1 MRQPGHFCP
10 QCGQF
15 PGAYAG
21 VKTGKEIS
29 AWGQESRKRSCFKD
43 FIGVK
48 PRKEDKLSEK
58 VKFALYLPP
67 EKKAELERRY
77 REDGCRSITAFIEKA
92 IDFYLGYLDANSAGA
107 YLPKEIQSAI
117 DGRLGIFEDRMAKLL
132 YKLTVEVDMGV
143 TAALDCLQIDPDYLR
158 KLRANSVRNV
168 KATNGMLTFEQ
179 KARDYEGEDQWR
191 D

>member
-1 MRQPGHFCP
+1 
-10 QCGQF
+10 
-15 PGAYAG
+15 
-21 VKTGKEIS
+21 
-29 AWGQESRKRSCFKD
+29 
-43 FIGVK
+43 
-48 PRKEDKLSEK
+48 LSEK